1 MQNNTVMGES
11 RIGTQYLPDVRKSR
25 NALVIFLLLQV
36 YFTGNILSFGFWKS
50 ELVVFGYLAMYYGVW
65 LMGLVLLLSL
75 CLITSDRFNKT
86 RFDPVILIIFSLPLC
101 FGLWLQTLE
110 VGPDTLWWVAIPLV
124 SAMFVYYRFGVLYIG
139 RVSVLMAPLCI
150 VSFLGHADIFAGPEH
165 SSERVSA
172 VLRTDIPDPA
182 LESPGIKKALPV

>member
-11 RIGTQYLPDVRKSR
+11 RIGSHYLPDIRKCR

-50 ELVVFGYLAMYYGVW
+50 ELVVFGYLAMFYGVW
-65 LMGLVLLLSL
+65 LVGLSLLLSL
-75 CLITSDRFNKT
+75 CLITSARFNKT

-110 VGPDTLWWVAIPLV
+110 VGPHTLWWVAIPIIFHHVCLLPFRR
-124 SAMFVYYRFGVLYIG
+124 FVCRQ
-139 RVSVLMAPLCI
+139 SVRSHGAPLY
-150 VSFLGHADIFAGPEH
+150 
-165 SSERVSA
+165 RVIPGSCRHIC
-172 VLRTDIPDPA
+172 RT
-182 LESPGIKKALPV
+182 